1 MKEGEA
7 AKAIRT
13 YRDLVAWQLGM
24 DLAQM
29 VFRLT
34 GSFPKSEQYGMV
46 AQMRRSAAS
55 VPANIAE
62 GYGRGRKAEFRRFL
76 EIARG
81 QPLCIADVRG
91 TGTAAGMDSG
101 KRTGRGAQTGQPAG
115 RRPGRSAG
123 LRATEK
129 EMSLRTGPRR
139 PRYLVT

>member
-1 MKEGEA
+1 M
-7 AKAIRT
+7 
-13 YRDLVAWQLGM
+13 AWQLGM

-81 QPLCIADVRG
+81 SLFELQTFAELARRLEWIQ
-91 TGTAAGMDSG
+91 G
-101 KRTGRGAQTGQPAG
+101 KELTEARKLANRLDAVL
-115 RRPGRSAG
+115 AG
-123 LRATEK
+123 LLA
-129 EMSLRTGPRR
+129 SVRR
-139 PRYLVT
+139 RKK

>member
-81 QPLCIADVRG
+81 SLFELQTFAELARRLEWIQ
-91 TGTAAGMDSG
+91 G
-101 KRTGRGAQTGQPAG
+101 KELAEARKLANRLDAVL
-115 RRPGRSAG
+115 AG
-123 LRATEK
+123 LLA
-129 EMSLRTGPRR
+129 SVRR
-139 PRYLVT
+139 RKK